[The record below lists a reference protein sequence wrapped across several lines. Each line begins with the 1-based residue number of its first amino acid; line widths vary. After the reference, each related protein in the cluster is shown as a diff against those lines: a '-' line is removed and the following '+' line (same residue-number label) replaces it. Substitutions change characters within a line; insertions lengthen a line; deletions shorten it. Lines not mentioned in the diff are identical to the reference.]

1 MRLAKALE
9 IFGSMKA
16 LADAL
21 QLSPSTVGD
30 WKKKNG
36 QIPERYRSTLEQLVT
51 ERTPTRDL
59 AMNFDEALHY
69 FGSVQDVAKAA
80 DVHLKTAYF
89 WKDSGKIPANS
100 ARKII
105 EKLES
110 LDACP

>member
-9 IFGSMKA
+9 VFGSMKA
-16 LADAL
+16 LADIL
-21 QLSPSTVGD
+21 HLSPSTVGD

-36 QIPERYRSTLEQLVT
+36 QIPERYRSKLEQLIT
-51 ERTPTRDL
+51 EHKPNRDL
-59 AMNFDEALHY
+59 AMNFDEALRH

-89 WKDSGKIPANS
+89 WKDSGKIPCKS

-110 LDACP
+110 LDTQP